1 MQSENSIEKN
11 LKIEDWSKVK
21 LKNFKIKDYFVKN
34 AWNLRIQLKKPR
46 GEIAKNLKDYN
57 LLKALF

>member
-1 MQSENSIEKN
+1 MQSESSIEKN

-21 LKNFKIKDYFVKN
+21 LKNFKTKDYFVKN
-34 AWNLRIQLKKPR
+34 AWNLRVQLKKAR